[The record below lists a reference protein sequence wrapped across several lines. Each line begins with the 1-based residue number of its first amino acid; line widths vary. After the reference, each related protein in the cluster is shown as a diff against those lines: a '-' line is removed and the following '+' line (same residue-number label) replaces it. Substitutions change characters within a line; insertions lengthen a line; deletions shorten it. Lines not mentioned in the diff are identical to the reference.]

1 MSVEYLGYGTHLTVD
16 VYQAAGHRLEDPEVM
31 LELLGE
37 LAQEIETGQEARVS
51 AQFEEQDGSSAA
63 LVCSESQF
71 YLHFF
76 PEARVAHFRVFT
88 RRDVGLSALMA
99 RFRHH
104 LHSGRFESQ
113 LSTVSKLADHNEE
126 HARQILAGDR
136 SYARA
141 RFKAL
146 QSDG

>member
-1 MSVEYLGYGTHLTVD
+1 MNVEHLGYGTHLTVD

-37 LAQEIETGQEARVS
+37 LAREIETGQDGQVT
-51 AQFEEQDGSSAA
+51 AQFQDIDGSSAA
-63 LVCSESQF
+63 LVCPESQF

-76 PEARVAHFRVFT
+76 PEARLAHFRVFT

-104 LHSGRFESQ
+104 LHTGRFESQ

-136 SYARA
+136 SYTRA
-141 RFKAL
+141 RFEVL
-146 QSDG
+146 HSGG